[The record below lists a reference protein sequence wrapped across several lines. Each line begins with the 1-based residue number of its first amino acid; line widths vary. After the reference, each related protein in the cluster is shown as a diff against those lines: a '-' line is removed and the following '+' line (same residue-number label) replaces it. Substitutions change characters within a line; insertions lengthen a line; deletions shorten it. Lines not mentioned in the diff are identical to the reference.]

1 MGPVFVL
8 EVPASFFVFPLF
20 SLHTLHYH
28 RYLDFC
34 TSEIIWENVLKSG
47 ALTTI
52 ISTVILFPAHIW
64 ITFSVLHNR
73 LPKVFTRLGVGV
85 VISLLGVASLSII
98 DVVGHSLTNN
108 IVNHTQCMFQITV
121 YDNNTLLYPALNM
134 HWAVLIP
141 PSFLLNFGPLLV
153 ITTTLEFISAQSP
166 QSMKGLLVGVF
177 FAIRGLFQFFNS
189 ILIIPFSLKH
199 PWASG
204 RMIENPPVV
213 NCGFAYLVLT
223 CIVGLIG
230 FFLFLVAAKRYKYRE
245 RNEGMFRQ
253 HDVEEIYER
262 YITQAAVDTFSDD
275 DSN

>member
-1 MGPVFVL
+1 MG
-8 EVPASFFVFPLF
+8 
-20 SLHTLHYH
+20 
-28 RYLDFC
+28 
-34 TSEIIWENVLKSG
+34 SEMCI
-47 ALTTI
+47 
-52 ISTVILFPAHIW
+52 
-64 ITFSVLHNR
+64 R
-73 LPKVFTRLGVGV
+73 DR
-85 VISLLGVASLSII
+85 
-98 DVVGHSLTNN
+98 
-108 IVNHTQCMFQITV
+108 
-121 YDNNTLLYPALNM
+121 

-153 ITTTLEFISAQSP
+153 ITTTLEFTSAQSP

-223 CIVGLIG
+223 CIIGLIG
-230 FFLFLVAAKRYKYRE
+230 LFFFLVAAKRYKYRE
-245 RNEGMFRQ
+245 RNEGMFCQ

-262 YITQAAVDTFSDD
+262 YITQAAVNTFSDD